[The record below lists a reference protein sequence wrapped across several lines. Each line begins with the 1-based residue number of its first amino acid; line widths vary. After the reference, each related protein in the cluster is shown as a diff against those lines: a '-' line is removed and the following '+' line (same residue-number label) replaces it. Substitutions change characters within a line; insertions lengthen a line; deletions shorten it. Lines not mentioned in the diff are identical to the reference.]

1 LVYIVITKNE
11 IEKRLR
17 KFMFDFLIKSL
28 NQQNVEKNAGEEI
41 EEVWIVWGRNQR
53 WPILHDSSV

>member
-1 LVYIVITKNE
+1 
-11 IEKRLR
+11 
-17 KFMFDFLIKSL
+17 MFDFLIKSL

-53 WPILHDSSV
+53 WPILHDLSV